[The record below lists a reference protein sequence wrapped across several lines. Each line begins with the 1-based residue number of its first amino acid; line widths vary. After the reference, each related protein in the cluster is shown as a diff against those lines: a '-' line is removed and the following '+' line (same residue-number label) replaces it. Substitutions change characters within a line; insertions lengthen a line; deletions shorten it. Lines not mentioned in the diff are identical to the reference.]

1 MQGRQ
6 HTVHENEQLRIFKSH
21 FERLNIVDKISE
33 YSYKA
38 AGYAFLEEDC
48 DWTVFHRA
56 MQKHGIQYT
65 VDHIHTDKD
74 SIIRQYQPFK

>member
-1 MQGRQ
+1 MKLIAKTDPGHGWLQ
-6 HTVHENEQLRIFKSH
+6 VPMALI
-21 FERLNIVDKISE
+21 ERLNIVDI
-33 YSYKA
+33 
-38 AGYAFLEEDC
+38 
-48 DWTVFHRA
+48 HRA